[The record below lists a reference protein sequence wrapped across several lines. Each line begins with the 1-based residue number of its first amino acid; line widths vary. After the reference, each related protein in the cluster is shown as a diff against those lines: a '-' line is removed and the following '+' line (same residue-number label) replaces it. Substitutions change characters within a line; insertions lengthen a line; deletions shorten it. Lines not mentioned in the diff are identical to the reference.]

1 MTLHWTLLFAGLL
14 GLLHFALTLW
24 VIVRRAQ
31 TGISFGDGGDMA
43 MLRRIRAHAN
53 FAETTPL
60 ALLLMALLEYKGLGT
75 TALLSLGTAL
85 VLGRVLN
92 ASSILT
98 NNAAWSRRGGMVL
111 SLAVISIE
119 AVLCLWLFFT

>member
-53 FAETTPL
+53 FAETAPL
-60 ALLLMALLEYKGLGT
+60 ALLLMALLEYKGLGA
-75 TALLSLGTAL
+75 TALLSLGAAL